1 MQNDFCN
8 TIGAKPDF
16 ALGRIEVRKRP
27 KAEVA
32 LVKAKIGKLEIN
44 SL

>member
-1 MQNDFCN
+1 MQNDCEL
-8 TIGAKPDF
+8 A
-16 ALGRIEVRKRP
+16 RVRDLDL
-27 KAEVA
+27 AEPVA